1 MKISIGSKLIEGPWG
16 GGNLFVKNLA
26 NFLISNGHSVVYD
39 LCEPDIN
46 LILLTDPRNKL
57 LSSST
62 FNHKEIKKYK
72 KYINKD
78 VKIVQ
83 RINECDERK
92 NTNNVNDLYLTA
104 SEIADKVIF
113 VSSWLKDIY
122 IKLGLPEN
130 KSQVILAGADRR
142 IFNSNNSLTWN
153 EREKLKLVTHHWSSH
168 ELKGFDDYKK
178 IDEMLDQ
185 EVWNQKIKFTYIGN
199 VNENY
204 SFNNIKIIKT
214 LSGIKLA
221 SEIKKHH
228 FYLTSSI
235 NEPSGNHH
243 IEAAQCGLPILYLN
257 SGGIPEFC
265 KNFGVVFE
273 VNNFEEKLNY
283 ILRNYNDIEKNMKF
297 YPFDA
302 IKMSNDYLQ
311 LFNTMLDCKDE
322 IILSKKDNIYKYT
335 NSFLIYKFKKG
346 FDIFR
351 AKSKLFNSMLLQ
363 INRIY
368 LKIKSIILIRYEHNQ

>member
-122 IKLGLPEN
+122 INLGLPEN

-204 SFNNIKIIKT
+204 SFNNIKIIKP

-243 IEAAQCGLPILYLN
+243 IEAAQCGLPIIYKS
-257 SGGIPEFC
+257 SGGIPEYC
-265 KNFGVVFE
+265 QGFGIEYLDDV
-273 VNNFEEKLNY
+273 EEAVQK
-283 ILRNYNDIEKNMKF
+283 
-297 YPFDA
+297 A
-302 IKMSNDYLQ
+302 IKNYKSYKSQIKKYPNDSLQMSRE
-311 LFNTMLDCKDE
+311 FME
-322 IILSKKDNIYKYT
+322 IFENLIEEIDKNEANVLSKLGKVYLLH
-335 NSFLIYKFKKG
+335 FKFKNTLIKLY
-346 FDIFR
+346 FIIQNLARR
-351 AKSKLFNSMLLQ
+351 AKSKL
-363 INRIY
+363 
-368 LKIKSIILIRYEHNQ
+368 IKTV